1 MQRRLLLIMAWGL
14 AMSLY
19 AQHPEYLHL
28 WQKDGACVSFM
39 LNEHPRSHVRGEEM
53 ILETNT
59 QTIAYKLTDI
69 QKLTFGDDGTG
80 IQEIDTDSQLG
91 IAIGNDIK
99 ITGAMPNTP
108 VVIFGINGSVMG
120 RYKTDGL
127 GSLSIPYSQFSAG
140 VVLINVGGVTYKMMT
155 R

>member
-1 MQRRLLLIMAWGL
+1 MMMQRRLLLIMAWGL

-59 QTIAYKLTDI
+59 QTIAYKLTD
-69 QKLTFGDDGTG
+69 DERYAARCW
-80 IQEIDTDSQLG
+80 QEMENACNFPDW
-91 IAIGNDIK
+91 N
-99 ITGAMPNTP
+99 PNH
-108 VVIFGINGSVMG
+108 FLDFDLN
-120 RYKTDGL
+120 
-127 GSLSIPYSQFSAG
+127 
-140 VVLINVGGVTYKMMT
+140 N
-155 R
+155 